1 MQGFSD
7 AILQMTTAGHPAD
20 DVTKYQI
27 FNSFRF
33 AFDEF
38 SEKIKTCSA
47 SKSRYF
53 LSFHFLFF
61 PFLGGHIDFVNAW

>member
-7 AILQMTTAGHPAD
+7 AILQMTSAGHPAD

-27 FNSFRF
+27 FNSFRS

-47 SKSRYF
+47 SKSSYF
-53 LSFHFLFF
+53 LNPSIFFSFHF
-61 PFLGGHIDFVNAW
+61 